1 MPELPEVEV
10 VRRQLSAVLKDKPV
24 IEAFC
29 FYRKDLRDVMP
40 QRELQK
46 LVGAQINSVQ
56 RRAKYLL
63 IETSK
68 GGILSHLGM
77 TGQWRVLNAKDSLV
91 FENAKSV
98 VRGVHDHL
106 RVILST
112 GESLVYRDPRRFGIF
127 ETYNPSLPEN
137 QNARLAHLGPEPL
150 FEDQFDDVY
159 LQQKLKGRAGPIKS
173 VIMDQKLVV
182 GVGNIYASEAL
193 FHAGIHPLL
202 SAKKLVAKNRQQ
214 SLQALVL
221 SIRKVLREA
230 IGKGGS
236 TIADFKSMSGD
247 QGGFQNFHF
256 VYAREGES
264 CLKCKTKIKS
274 CVVAGRSTF
283 WCPTCQKK

>member
-10 VRRQLSAVLKDKPV
+10 VRRQLSVVLKDKPV

-40 QRELQK
+40 QKDLKK
-46 LVGAQINSVQ
+46 LVGAQIQSVQ

-77 TGQWRVLNAKDSLV
+77 TGQWRVLDAKASLTFDNV
-91 FENAKSV
+91 KSLG
-98 VRGVHDHL
+98 RGAHDHL
-106 RVILST
+106 RLILST

-127 ETYNPSLPEN
+127 ETYNPLLPEN
-137 QNARLAHLGPEPL
+137 KNARLVHLGPEPL
-150 FEDQFDDVY
+150 VEELFNDVY

-193 FHAGIHPLL
+193 FHAAIHPLL
-202 SAKKLVAKNRQQ
+202 PAHKLAQKKRQD
-214 SLQALVL
+214 SLLALVS
-221 SIRKVLREA
+221 SIRKVLSEA
-230 IGKGGS
+230 IEKGGS

-247 QGGFQNFHF
+247 EGGFQNFHF
-256 VYAREGES
+256 VYAREGEP
-264 CLKCKTKIKS
+264 CLKCKTQIKS

>member
-10 VRRQLSAVLKDKPV
+10 VRRQLSAVLKDKPI

-29 FYRKDLRDVMP
+29 FYRKDLRDIMP
-40 QRELQK
+40 QKELQK
-46 LVGAQINSVQ
+46 LVGAQIISVQ

-77 TGQWRVLNAKDSLV
+77 TGQWRVLNAKDSLA

-98 VRGVHDHL
+98 VRGTHDHL

-127 ETYNPSLPEN
+127 ETYNPSLPEK

-150 FEDQFDDVY
+150 FEDLFDDVY
-159 LQQKLKGRAGPIKS
+159 LQQKLKVRAGPIKS

-202 SAKKLVAKNRQQ
+202 PAQKLAAKNRQE

-221 SIRKVLREA
+221 SIRKVLSEA
-230 IGKGGS
+230 IEKGGS

-247 QGGFQNFHF
+247 AGGFQNFHF
-256 VYAREGES
+256 VYGREGEL
-264 CLKCKTKIKS
+264 CLKCKTKIKV

-283 WCPTCQKK
+283 WCSSCQKK